1 MLEVITGE
9 ASKYY
14 KKKNQRRNDETMD
27 KYALLKRF
35 HYDDR
40 FQVYMYNFMYVDPGT
55 IPVEDYFP
63 DTFFS
68 KPQENVNFWANT
80 KTLAWIQLH
89 IFRRL

>member
-14 KKKNQRRNDETMD
+14 KKKNQRLNDENMD

-40 FQVYMYNFMYVDPGT
+40 F
-55 IPVEDYFP
+55 
-63 DTFFS
+63 
-68 KPQENVNFWANT
+68 
-80 KTLAWIQLH
+80 
-89 IFRRL
+89 